1 MPKHLTAD
9 QVTTYER
16 DGFVF
21 PVDVLTPEEVRACR
35 GELEAW
41 EHARGATI
49 DFPEKSKSYL
59 LFAWADRLV
68 HHPAVLDAVEDVI
81 GPDILVYHSTLF
93 LKEAR
98 TPAFVRWHQDSTYF
112 YLEPHLHV
120 TAWVALSDATVQA
133 GCMRALPGSHRW
145 GAFEHDDIPEPMNM
159 IRRGQG
165 ISGRFDCERG
175 TPMPVLAGQ
184 MSLHHTDLVHAS
196 GANDSDDRRI
206 GLAISYIPSGL
217 RRCACAAGTTVIS
230 CPSSA
235 WRYSCPTKP
244 RRRTARH
251 WRAFGPCRMRASSRR
266 PRCRREGLR
275 PPRVPG
281 SASPRVPESAS
292 PHTRARGGRTQ
303 PPR

>member
-1 MPKHLTAD
+1 MPKHLTPA
-9 QVTTYER
+9 QIAAYER

-21 PVDVLTPEEVRACR
+21 PVNVLSPDEVRACR

-41 EHARGATI
+41 ERTRGAAI

-68 HHPAVLDAVEDVI
+68 HHPRVLDAVEDVI

-98 TPAFVRWHQDSTYF
+98 TPAYVRWHQDSTYF

-133 GCMRALPGSHRW
+133 GCMRALSGSHRW
-145 GAFEHDDIPEPMNM
+145 GAFEHDDRPEPMNM

-165 ISGRFDCERG
+165 ISGRFDGQSG

-196 GANDSDDRRI
+196 GPNDSDDRRI
-206 GLAISYIPSGL
+206 GLAISYIPAQVRPVGAVQPSAL
-217 RRCACAAGTTVIS
+217 RVRGRDAG
-230 CPSSA
+230 
-235 WRYSCPTKP
+235 
-244 RRRTARH
+244 H
-251 WRAFGPCRMRASSRR
+251 F
-266 PRCRREGLR
+266 
-275 PPRVPG
+275 
-281 SASPRVPESAS
+281 VPERRLDQPLSA
-292 PHTRARGGRTQ
+292 PAFEQHREALARFRALQDAGFQ
-303 PPR
+303 PQAAA

>member
-1 MPKHLTAD
+1 MPKRLSSA
-9 QVTTYER
+9 QVAAYER

-21 PVDVLTPEEVRACR
+21 PIDVLRADEVRSFR

-41 EHARGATI
+41 ERDRGAPI

-59 LFAWADRLV
+59 LFGWADALV
-68 HHPAVLDAVEDVI
+68 HHPNILDAVEDLI

-120 TAWVALSDATVQA
+120 TAWVALSEASIEA
-133 GCMRALPGSHRW
+133 GCMQALPGSHRW
-145 GAFEHDDIPEPMNM
+145 GPFEHDDRPEPMNM

-165 ISGRFDCERG
+165 ISGRFDGAEG
-175 TPMPVLAGQ
+175 TFMPVRAGQ

-206 GLAISYIPSGL
+206 GLAISYIPATVRPVGAVQPSALLVRGRDPGHFL
-217 RRCACAAGTTVIS
+217 PEQRLGRALSDEALAGHRE
-230 CPSSA
+230 A
-235 WRYSCPTKP
+235 L
-244 RRRTARH
+244 ARF
-251 WRAFGPCRMRASSRR
+251 RALQDAGFR
-266 PRCRREGLR
+266 PRQ
-275 PPRVPG
+275 
-281 SASPRVPESAS
+281 AA
-292 PHTRARGGRTQ
+292 
-303 PPR
+303 